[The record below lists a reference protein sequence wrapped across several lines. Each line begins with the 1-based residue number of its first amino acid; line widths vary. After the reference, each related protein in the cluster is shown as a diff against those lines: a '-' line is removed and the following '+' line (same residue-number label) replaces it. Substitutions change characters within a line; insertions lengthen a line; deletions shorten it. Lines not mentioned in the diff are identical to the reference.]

1 MTSATSCTLRVVK
14 RVQQK
19 ATKYQSHQVR
29 HILQTG
35 LTGTEKIGKLLDV
48 IPTRGP
54 DAFDRFCEALLAC
67 AHAHV
72 AEYLKTLEGTVTS

>member
-1 MTSATSCTLRVVK
+1 M
-14 RVQQK
+14 
-19 ATKYQSHQVR
+19 
-29 HILQTG
+29 QTG

-67 AHAHV
+67 DHAHV
-72 AEYLKTLEGTVTS
+72 AEYLKTLEGTVTSHESYRATAAIPKYVYVHVR